1 MEYSMA
7 NNLTDN
13 VNLFQPTG
21 FRIIIDRKNFSNL
34 EFFAQRVN
42 HPGVINSAVEVQFP
56 RVEGIPMPGNT
67 LQFGELTMDVLLD
80 EDFNA
85 YEEIYNWIVRQVNEK
100 HIKRRSQM
108 QTTTENPPTYA
119 DISIIALTSHNN
131 KNKILKYIDAI
142 PTAVGD
148 IVFDTTNAGVEFVTF
163 PATFRYSYFE
173 IE

>member
-1 MEYSMA
+1 
-7 NNLTDN
+7 
-13 VNLFQPTG
+13 
-21 FRIIIDRKNFSNL
+21 
-34 EFFAQRVN
+34 
-42 HPGVINSAVEVQFP
+42 
-56 RVEGIPMPGNT
+56 MPGNT